1 MIQPMADSN
10 IKIIS
15 ELKNF
20 LEETSQMQS
29 KRNTYSLNP
38 KDFTRNRKLDFKT
51 LSLLILHSLKRSL
64 SVELQDFFGHI
75 GRESCTKQ
83 AFSAQRGKLKPSFLE
98 DWNALLVKSFYG
110 YNADVSKK
118 WKGMLLWSIDGST
131 TPLPNSKELREK
143 FGCPGSR
150 LGQSN
155 PAARICVLYD
165 VMNHLA
171 IKGLLQPYAE
181 SEEKVVL
188 DVLEGLEL
196 SPSLLLFDRGYP
208 SYWLMYCL
216 IDRQTHFVMRVPSN
230 ANRTVKA
237 FIESDLSDLTVDIYP
252 SYKSLAKLKQM
263 GIRISQTTPVKVRYV
278 KVVLDT
284 GEVEVLATNLY
295 DSSLYRIADLKKVYF
310 MRWGIETF
318 YGYVK
323 EELQLGQFSGIRDIC
338 IRQDFAANLFL
349 FNLQSLIEKQCEPYI
364 EQVCKTRIYKYK
376 VNKNISWASMKYGV
390 VKLFLFRNTNSV
402 LMELQHLFERHLV
415 PIRPGRKFPRAR
427 KGRPNCKNY
436 TLTNYK
442 RAL

>member
-29 KRNTYSLNP
+29 KRNIYSLNP

-64 SVELQDFFGHI
+64 SVELQDFFGHM

-155 PAARICVLYD
+155 PAARIWC
-165 VMNHLA
+165 
-171 IKGLLQPYAE
+171 
-181 SEEKVVL
+181 
-188 DVLEGLEL
+188 
-196 SPSLLLFDRGYP
+196 
-208 SYWLMYCL
+208 
-216 IDRQTHFVMRVPSN
+216 
-230 ANRTVKA
+230 
-237 FIESDLSDLTVDIYP
+237 
-252 SYKSLAKLKQM
+252 
-263 GIRISQTTPVKVRYV
+263 
-278 KVVLDT
+278 
-284 GEVEVLATNLY
+284 
-295 DSSLYRIADLKKVYF
+295 
-310 MRWGIETF
+310 
-318 YGYVK
+318 
-323 EELQLGQFSGIRDIC
+323 
-338 IRQDFAANLFL
+338 
-349 FNLQSLIEKQCEPYI
+349 
-364 EQVCKTRIYKYK
+364 
-376 VNKNISWASMKYGV
+376 
-390 VKLFLFRNTNSV
+390 
-402 LMELQHLFERHLV
+402 
-415 PIRPGRKFPRAR
+415 
-427 KGRPNCKNY
+427 Y
-436 TLTNYK
+436 TML
-442 RAL
+442 